1 MWTPL
6 PLPCPSIPA
15 LRCIGGATGAFMPR
29 ARARSCGRGGHCRRR
44 PRDRC
49 GWEHLASV
57 GFQTRW
63 DIYRASAKARLIGTV
78 EAPDAEAA
86 IKVAAKEY
94 NLPDPRRLIAVR
106 RP

>member
-1 MWTPL
+1 M
-6 PLPCPSIPA
+6 A
-15 LRCIGGATGAFMPR
+15 KVVKLRPKPQERPT
-29 ARARSCGRGGHCRRR
+29 RR
-44 PRDRC
+44 
-49 GWEHLASV
+49 
-57 GFQTRW
+57 